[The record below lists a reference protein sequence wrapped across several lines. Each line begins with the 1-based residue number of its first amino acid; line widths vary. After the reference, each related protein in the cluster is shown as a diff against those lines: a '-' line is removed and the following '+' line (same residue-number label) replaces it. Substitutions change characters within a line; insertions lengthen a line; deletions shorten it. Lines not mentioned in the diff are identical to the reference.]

1 MKLLWLPLFVVAVL
15 GMRGVARAVEAGPAT
30 AFFGACDGSALVALD
45 ESHFAVASDE
55 DNILRI
61 YERTQ
66 TNAPVWQRDFS
77 GFLQLAAKSP
87 ETDIEGAARIGDVIY
102 WITSH
107 GRNGKGHIQHSRHR
121 FFATDIVPGQPP
133 SLKPAGEPYTR
144 LLRDMENSAA
154 LKPYKLGDAAR
165 LPAEAEGGLNIEGLA
180 ATPEGTLLIGF
191 RNPLPHRRALIV
203 PLQNPAELIAG
214 KTARFGTPI
223 ELDLGRR
230 GIRSIEQFDGGYLI
244 VAGPTADAGTFALF
258 KWSGNPGD
266 AAHPVAG
273 VELKDL
279 RPEALF
285 ATGSGKEVQLLSD
298 DGGILVRGVECKT
311 LPKASQAFR
320 SLIISP

>member
-1 MKLLWLPLFVVAVL
+1 MMNRFSGLASMVLTLAALTAQAAGPRIGLYRGPCDASAATALDAEHFVVGADEGDTL
-15 GMRGVARAVEAGPAT
+15 YIYRRSEAA
-30 AFFGACDGSALVALD
+30 AL
-45 ESHFAVASDE
+45 ASID
-55 DNILRI
+55 L
-61 YERTQ
+61 
-66 TNAPVWQRDFS
+66 S
-77 GFLQLAAKSP
+77 GFLGTKTGEES
-87 ETDIEGAARIGDVIY
+87 DIEAAAAIGTRIY

-107 GRNGKGHIQHSRHR
+107 GRNGKGHVQHSRHR

-144 LLRDMENSAA
+144 LLRDMENSGA
-154 LKPYKLGDAAR
+154 LKSYKLGNAAR

-191 RNPLPHRRALIV
+191 RNPLPHQRALIV

-230 GIRSIEQFDGGYLI
+230 GIRSIEQFGGGYLI

-258 KWSGNPGD
+258 KWSGNAGD
-266 AAHPVAG
+266 AANPVAG
-273 VELKDL
+273 LELKDL

-285 ATGSGKEVQLLSD
+285 ATDSGKEVQLLSD

-311 LPKASQAFR
+311 LPKASQTFR